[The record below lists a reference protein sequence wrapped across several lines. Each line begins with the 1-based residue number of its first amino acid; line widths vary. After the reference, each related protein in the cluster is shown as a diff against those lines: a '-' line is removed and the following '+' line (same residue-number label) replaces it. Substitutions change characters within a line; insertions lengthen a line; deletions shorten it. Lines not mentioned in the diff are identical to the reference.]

1 MNHSGNFQV
10 ILDAC
15 VLYPASIRDTLLSLA
30 EKELYRPK
38 WSNRIQE
45 EWKSNL
51 SRNRTD
57 IPLGVLDR
65 TITLMNQ
72 HFPDA
77 QIEHFEEIESLLH
90 LPDPNDNHVL
100 AAAIKSR
107 AEVIVTNNLKDF
119 PAELL
124 SQYDIEVT
132 DPDTFILNIIDLD
145 PELALE
151 ALVDQASRLKYP
163 PQTVGDVL
171 TTLEKN
177 GLRKTVERFRSLL

>member
-1 MNHSGNFQV
+1 
-10 ILDAC
+10 
-15 VLYPASIRDTLLSLA
+15 
-30 EKELYRPK
+30 
-38 WSNRIQE
+38 
-45 EWKSNL
+45 
-51 SRNRTD
+51 
-57 IPLGVLDR
+57 
-65 TITLMNQ
+65 MNQ

>member
-1 MNHSGNFQV
+1 
-10 ILDAC
+10 
-15 VLYPASIRDTLLSLA
+15 
-30 EKELYRPK
+30 
-38 WSNRIQE
+38 
-45 EWKSNL
+45 
-51 SRNRTD
+51 
-57 IPLGVLDR
+57 
-65 TITLMNQ
+65 MNQ

-124 SQYDIEVT
+124 SRYDIEVT
-132 DPDTFILNIIDLD
+132 DPEPFIVNIIDLD

-151 ALVDQASRLKYP
+151 ALVDQPNRLKNP
-163 PQTVGDVL
+163 PQTVEDIL
-171 TTLEKN
+171 DTLEKN
-177 GLRKTVERFRSLL
+177 GLKETVEKFRRIR